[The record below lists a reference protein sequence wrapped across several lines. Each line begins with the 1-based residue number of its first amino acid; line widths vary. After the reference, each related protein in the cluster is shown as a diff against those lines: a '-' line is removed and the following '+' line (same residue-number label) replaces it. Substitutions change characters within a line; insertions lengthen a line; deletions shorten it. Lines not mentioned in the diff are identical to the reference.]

1 MTCAG
6 RAGRG
11 GRAGRQ
17 GREAAGCAGRAQ
29 RERVVCAAWRPA
41 TWRGVASQKHT
52 ASKGVG
58 VKPNCGECVVWKNW
72 SATRRV
78 GELEVVYFTLVLK
91 AAAAKL
97 PQLRRHCSGKLIL
110 LRWAS
115 VWWVSGRWW
124 RWRRLGGIVGGS
136 LVASRSCAL
145 LVVPKCRP
153 PLAS

>member
-1 MTCAG
+1 VTCAG

-110 LRWAS
+110 LHHEPGA
-115 VWWVSGRWW
+115 VSATQMTEPAQ
-124 RWRRLGGIVGGS
+124 LGGNSPCQQVGHAMIVRES
-136 LVASRSCAL
+136 EPVI
-145 LVVPKCRP
+145 
-153 PLAS
+153 